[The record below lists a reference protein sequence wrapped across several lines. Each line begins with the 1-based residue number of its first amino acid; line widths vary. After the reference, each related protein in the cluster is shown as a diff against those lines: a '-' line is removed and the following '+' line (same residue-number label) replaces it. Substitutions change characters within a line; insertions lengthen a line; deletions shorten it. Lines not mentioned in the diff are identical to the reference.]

1 MSGTTAFWHVEDIEA
16 IVKAVL
22 DAGGTMQQEINEVG
36 NGRWGR
42 HGSVRPCHGYGRSI
56 VQSVGPS
63 SGSEISSITS
73 KPNRW

>member
-1 MSGTTAFWHVEDIEA
+1 MGSTGVRTILYPVRDLARAKELFTR
-16 IVKAVL
+16 L
-22 DAGGTMQQEINEVG
+22 AGR
-36 NGRWGR
+36 GRWGR
-42 HGSVRPCHGYGRSI
+42 HGSVRPCHGYGRST